1 MHSESRNLFPIIAL
15 WCLLL
20 LPWLFGKGI
29 FADGLYYGTIASNW
43 AFGEG
48 TIWQFYVSESL
59 MNPFYS
65 HPPLAFWIEGILFR
79 IFGNYYWVDKV
90 FGLICFVLTVIAILR
105 IWRLY
110 FPSGQSWTP
119 LFVLMLLPT
128 AAWAYS
134 NNVLEN
140 SMSMFC
146 IWAVYLQL
154 SAAENPRFSL
164 LKNIISGLLIFAATL
179 CKGPTALFPLALPFF
194 MLLFKKNR
202 SLTQIIIS
210 FLSGPIFLAAVLL
223 LLMSDEA
230 YAYLRAYYEIQ
241 IQGSFSIGGKNGSPL
256 LLKQLLMELLPLLSV
271 AALILF
277 WSGKKIVPN
286 RESILLL
293 LIAASAS
300 FPILLSPKQM
310 GFYLLPS
317 LPYWALGIAGTLH
330 KIEFLKKNIATRIKL
345 YFSIIVFA
353 GAVSMMIY
361 NINRPIRDAVLIEDI
376 SKICTYLPSAC
387 KAGLDP
393 TLNENW
399 QLQGY
404 FAREKQISLYPIG
417 HAKYKYN
424 VGRLSYKLDSCE
436 TIYKG
441 KELQLCRCP
450 MPE

>member
-1 MHSESRNLFPIIAL
+1 MHSESKNLFPIIAL

-43 AFGEG
+43 AFGAG
-48 TIWQFYVSESL
+48 ATWKFYVSESL

-65 HPPLAFWIEGILFR
+65 HPPLAFWIEGVLFKF
-79 IFGNYYWVDKV
+79 FGNYHWVDRV
-90 FGLICFVLTVIAILR
+90 LGLICFVLTVIAMLR

-110 FPSGQSWTP
+110 FPSGLSWLP

-154 SAAENPRFSL
+154 SAAENRRFSL

-179 CKGPTALFPLALPFF
+179 CKGPTALFPLALPF
-194 MLLFKKNR
+194 LLILFRNNR
-202 SLTQIIIS
+202 SRTQIIIS
-210 FLSGPIFLAAVLL
+210 FLSLPIFLSAVLL

-230 YAYLRAYYEIQ
+230 FAYLKAYYEIQ

-286 RESILLL
+286 KASILLL
-293 LIAASAS
+293 LIAVSAS
-300 FPILLSPKQM
+300 FPILFSPKQM

-317 LPYWALGIAGTLH
+317 LPYWALGIAGSLQ
-330 KIEFLKKNIATRIKL
+330 KIEFLKKNITTRIKL
-345 YFSIIVFA
+345 YFSLFVFVT
-353 GAVSMMIY
+353 AVSLMTY
-361 NINRPIRDAVLIEDI
+361 NINRPIRDVVLIEDI

-387 KAGLDP
+387 KAGLEP
-393 TLNENW
+393 ELNEHW
-399 QLQGY
+399 KLQGY
-404 FAREKQISLYPIG
+404 FAREKQISFYPIG

-424 VGRLSYKLDSCE
+424 VGRLSYKIDNCE